1 MSRWGGLAAAAVV
14 MVAIGLGAFAVRDA
28 PVEVAPPVV
37 ALADPADRAP
47 GTSEPA
53 STADVEPLLVVNT
66 AALSD
71 ADLAGLL
78 DELDELEAVPAADPM
93 SLVPVAELPT
103 AAGTGAGL

>member
-1 MSRWGGLAAAAVV
+1 M
-14 MVAIGLGAFAVRDA
+14 
-28 PVEVAPPVV
+28 
-37 ALADPADRAP
+37 
-47 GTSEPA
+47 
-53 STADVEPLLVVNT
+53 NT

-71 ADLAGLL
+71 AELAGLL